1 MHNFIFSENIK
12 YRMFVPLGG
21 GLGPE
26 LLVPH
31 PPPGVPP
38 GSMTTAPPTGNGNKL
53 PKLEQVIKSR
63 AASSDSGSTGS
74 GHHEGVTRRSGDTT
88 PLDLSKSPDSLNN
101 SGSQNNNR
109 CESVAGLSD
118 TESETILSDQSR
130 QQLPPPLRRASTLTP
145 HTGSGTAVTT
155 GSGKGSPLSLEDQ
168 SKSREIEVQLQF
180 LKAKQLE
187 FLKDQHQKQ
196 AVALA
201 AAQAAAVAG
210 MYIITT
216 GILISKLHVFLC
228 LFL

>member
-1 MHNFIFSENIK
+1 MHTFLFSESIK

-21 GLGPE
+21 GMGPE

-31 PPPGVPP
+31 PLPGVPP
-38 GSMTTAPPTGNGNKL
+38 GSMTGSGTAPTTGNGNKL

-74 GHHEGVTRRSGDTT
+74 GHHEGVTRRSGETT

-109 CESVAGLSD
+109 CESVTGLSD
-118 TESETILSDQSR
+118 TESETILPDQSK

-145 HTGSGTAVTT
+145 HTGSGAAVAATT
-155 GSGKGSPLSLEDQ
+155 GKGSPLSSEDQ
-168 SKSREIEVQLQF
+168 LKSREIEVQLQF

-210 MYIITT
+210 M
-216 GILISKLHVFLC
+216 
-228 LFL
+228 

>member
-21 GLGPE
+21 GMGPE

-38 GSMTTAPPTGNGNKL
+38 GSMTGSGIAPPTGNGNKL

-74 GHHEGVTRRSGDTT
+74 GHHDGVTRRSGETT

-109 CESVAGLSD
+109 CESVTGLSD
-118 TESETILSDQSR
+118 AESETILPDQIK

-145 HTGSGTAVTT
+145 HTGSGAASAT
-155 GSGKGSPLSLEDQ
+155 GKGSPLSSEDQ
-168 SKSREIEVQLQF
+168 LKSREIEVQLQF

-210 MYIITT
+210 M
-216 GILISKLHVFLC
+216 
-228 LFL
+228 